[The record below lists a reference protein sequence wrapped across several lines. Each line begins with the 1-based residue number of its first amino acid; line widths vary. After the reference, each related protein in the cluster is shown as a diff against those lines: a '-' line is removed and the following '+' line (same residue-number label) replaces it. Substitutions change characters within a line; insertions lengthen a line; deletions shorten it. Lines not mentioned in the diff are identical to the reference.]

1 MRASEIL
8 RKMADLLDAK
18 EGGESG
24 TEVTNRPDIV
34 DVEVD
39 QPTDTAGIEGAAQ
52 VNVKTMVPP
61 LQQKLDL
68 MKKLAGI
75 DNGNIEVG
83 GEETCCPECGCE
95 PCECGSEEPE
105 QDELAI
111 IKQNAG
117 IKPAVI
123 AIADEDEPFE
133 G

>member
-1 MRASEIL
+1 MKASEIL
-8 RKMADLLDAK
+8 RKLADTLDSEEANNRAP
-18 EGGESG
+18 
-24 TEVTNRPDIV
+24 TEITNRPDQI
-34 DVEVD
+34 DIEV
-39 QPTDTAGIEGAAQ
+39 PTDTKGIESQAK

-68 MKKLAGI
+68 MKKLAGE
-75 DNGNIEVG
+75 DSCEV
-83 GEETCCPECGCE
+83 CGAT
-95 PCECGSEEPE
+95 PCACEPE

-117 IKPAVI
+117 IKPVVM

>member
-18 EGGESG
+18 EGGESAS
-24 TEVTNRPDIV
+24 TEITNRPDQT
-34 DVEVD
+34 DVPAGE
-39 QPTDTAGIEGAAQ
+39 PTDTNGIEQQAQ
-52 VNVKTMVPP
+52 VNVATMVPP

-68 MKKLAGI
+68 MKKMAGVE
-75 DNGNIEVG
+75 GPC
-83 GEETCCPECGCE
+83 TSCGCS
-95 PCECGSEEPE
+95 PCECPEPE
-105 QDELAI
+105 SDELAI

-117 IKPAVI
+117 IKPVVM